1 MATPIVENNTPKRI
15 WDKLTGDR
23 NNFSMENR
31 AFNYVSII
39 SFAVIIYC
47 FTIDMYIGQYIMGGV
62 LVGLFFVLSI
72 LYYQSRVKKQYKLG
86 IVIYAVC
93 SYIAIFLNY
102 FYNSG
107 IIGPTLFMFFLVF
120 HFLVTISGR
129 CINKLWIALHMCIP
143 AVLLGAEYLH
153 PEWVPDAYTSRF
165 SRFVDVYTT
174 YIAVVVFVFF
184 VTNYLRQYYMRE
196 KKLAEQRALSIFEQ
210 NEQIVLQNKQLAQ
223 INEEKNKLFSIV
235 SHDLKSPIDS
245 ISGYLEVLTNDLVAP
260 EERLEI
266 ETELLNQT
274 KYTSELLLNLLYWSR
289 TQMNGVNVDLK
300 PIPLMEIVDDARNY
314 KIATAAKKGV
324 KLTYNAAN
332 DIEVIADTEMLRI
345 VLRNIVNNAIKFTN
359 PGGEIIIA
367 VAKNAGTAE
376 ILIKDTGI
384 GIPLDRQGQIFT
396 LQTSSTYGT
405 KDEKGIGLG
414 LMLCKEFVEYMKGTI
429 WFESEV
435 GKGSVFHISLPL
447 SRL

>member
-1 MATPIVENNTPKRI
+1 
-15 WDKLTGDR
+15 
-23 NNFSMENR
+23 
-31 AFNYVSII
+31 
-39 SFAVIIYC
+39 
-47 FTIDMYIGQYIMGGV
+47 MGGMLV
-62 LVGLFFVLSI
+62 LLFITLSF
-72 LYYQSRVKKQYKLG
+72 LYYRSRVKKKYKHG
-86 IVIYAVC
+86 IVVYALG

-129 CINKLWIALHMCIP
+129 FLNKLWITLHICIP
-143 AVLLGAEYLH
+143 AVLLTAEYLH
-153 PEWVPDAYTSRF
+153 PEWIPNTYTNKF
-165 SRFVDVYTT
+165 SRFIDVYTT

-184 VTNYLRQYYMRE
+184 VTNYLRQYYIRE
-196 KKLAEQRALSIFEQ
+196 KKLADERALSIQEQ

-245 ISGYLEVLTNDLVAP
+245 IAGYLEVLTNDLVAP

-274 KYTSELLLNLLYWSR
+274 KYTSELLVNLLYWSR

-300 PIPLMEIVDDARNY
+300 PIPIIEILDDARNY

-324 KLTYNAAN
+324 KLTYSAAN
-332 DIEVIADTEMLRI
+332 NIEVIADMEMLRI
-345 VLRNIVNNAIKFTN
+345 VLRNIVNNAIKFTE
-359 PGGEIIIA
+359 PGGEIVIS
-367 VAKNAGTAE
+367 VAKNAGNAE
-376 ILIKDTGI
+376 IVIKDTGI
-384 GIPLDRQGQIFT
+384 GIPLDKQDLIFT
-396 LQTSSTYGT
+396 LKTNSTYGT

-414 LMLCKEFVEYMKGTI
+414 LMLCKEFMEYMNGNI
-429 WFESEV
+429 WFESET
-435 GKGSVFHISLPL
+435 GKGSVFHIALPL